1 MKRMSIRMKITL
13 WYSAAL
19 LLVVL
24 FTFFIVVS
32 AGNQII
38 QKTVR
43 DNLIETVEHNV
54 DEIEYYGSLEEISL
68 NVDID
73 HYIQYRGGY
82 LEIDDDFL
90 DHINEV
96 YTSLYE
102 ENQVLIYG
110 ENPISR
116 ESAALSF
123 TDSHVQQLKKDGTLY
138 YIFDRKLT
146 GDGLDGLWL
155 RGVVS
160 ELQGRGQVSEI
171 VRISLVLLPFL
182 VLFAVVGGYL
192 IAGRMLSPV
201 RELSQAASRIEKG
214 GDLKQRIELGE
225 GNDEL
230 HQLADSFNGMFAR
243 LDAAFEA
250 ERQFASD
257 ASHELRTPMSVINAQ
272 CEFILEKE
280 RSAPEYERALRV
292 IQRQSGKMTRL
303 ISDMLDFTRLEMRT
317 ESYVREAVNLTELV
331 TSVCEDMALLQENGI
346 TLAYEA
352 QEDVVLTGNRE
363 LLTRLLMNLISN
375 AYRYGKE
382 NGHICVRLYADAQDI
397 PDRAVPATKKHAAE
411 NIRTGITLSVADDG
425 IGISPEEQK
434 KIFRRFYQADN
445 SRSGQGTGLGLA
457 MAAEIAQFHGGKIE
471 VESELGRGSTF
482 SVKFS
487 Q

>member
-19 LLVVL
+19 ILVVL

-38 QKTVR
+38 QKTIR

-54 DEIEYYGSLEEISL
+54 DEIEFIVSLEEISL
-68 NVDID
+68 NQDID
-73 HYIQYRGGY
+73 HYIQYRDGY

-116 ESAALSF
+116 ETADLLF
-123 TDSHVQQLKKDGTLY
+123 TDSHVQQLKKDGTVY
-138 YIFDRKLT
+138 YVFDRKLT
-146 GDGLDGLWL
+146 GDGLDGLWM

-171 VRISLVLLPFL
+171 VHVSLILLPFL
-182 VLFAVVGGYL
+182 VVFAVVGGYL
-192 IAGRMLSPV
+192 IAGKMLQPV
-201 RELSQAASRIEKG
+201 RKLSQAATQIEKG
-214 GDLKQRIELGE
+214 GDLKKRIELGE

-230 HQLADSFNGMFAR
+230 HQLADSFNGMFGR
-243 LDAAFEA
+243 LEEAFEA

-280 RSAPEYERALRV
+280 RNAAEYERALRV
-292 IQRQSGKMTRL
+292 IQRQSKKMTRL

-317 ESYVREAVNLTELV
+317 DSYVKEPINMTELV
-331 TSVCEDMALLQENGI
+331 RSVCEDMALLRENGI
-346 TLAYEA
+346 TLAYDV
-352 QEDVVLTGNRE
+352 QENVMLTGNRE
-363 LLTRLLMNLISN
+363 LLSRLLINLISN

-382 NGHICVRLYADAQDI
+382 NGHIFVRLCADTQDI
-397 PDRAVPATKKHAAE
+397 PDRAAASSKKPGFASD
-411 NIRTGITLSVADDG
+411 RMGIELSIEDDG
-425 IGISPEEQK
+425 IGITREEQE

-471 VESELGRGSTF
+471 VESELDKGSTF
-482 SVKFS
+482 VVRI
-487 Q
+487 